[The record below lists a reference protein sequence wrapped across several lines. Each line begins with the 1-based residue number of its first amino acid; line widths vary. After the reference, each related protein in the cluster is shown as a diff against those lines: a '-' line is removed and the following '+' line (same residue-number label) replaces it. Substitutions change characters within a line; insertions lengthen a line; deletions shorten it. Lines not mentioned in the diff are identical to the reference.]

1 MKKSVLSV
9 KEVEEL
15 RNAYGKDATSK
26 IVNELG
32 NTVVTY
38 RNRTTKTF
46 YRNTDQEI
54 KNPKYNCSQEQ
65 FYTFA
70 LDIQNHINKSMA
82 GVRQDMQNLSAGYLI
97 PTTTTISA
105 FERILLEKGI
115 YTAEEFENIKKQ
127 VADDVIAAQMK
138 EREEQLLKAAVAH
151 AKVFARIEAG
161 LDDADEIEK
170 AKGFLDDNMKVLA
183 ECDSYINYMN
193 LAIELFKNDSEKEI
207 LEDSVTFKIS
217 SNEKYS
223 KILEDIFILDED
235 GVTYK
240 LTVNKNK

>member
-1 MKKSVLSV
+1 MKKTVLSV
-9 KEVEEL
+9 KEIEEL

-26 IVNELG
+26 TVNELG
-32 NTVVTY
+32 NTIVTY

-70 LDIQNHINKSMA
+70 LDIQNHINKAMG

-105 FERILLEKGI
+105 FEKILVEKGI
-115 YTAEEFENIKKQ
+115 YTVEEFEEVKKK

-151 AKVFARIEAG
+151 SKVVARIEAG
-161 LDDADEIEK
+161 LDDKEEIEK

-193 LAIELFKNDSEKEI
+193 LSIELFRHESEKEVE
-207 LEDSVTFKIS
+207 EDSVTFKVLNS
-217 SNEKYS
+217 DKYS
-223 KILEDIFILDED
+223 KILEDLFILDED